1 MQRRA
6 DFIELQDKIKNKNSL
21 SDLEQANYLVEQ
33 ARRALTNKKKELEFA
48 KDISERYRK
57 LADLEAV
64 SELQALE
71 QANKFNSLQA
81 TVDSMTMELKKAEN
95 RAEMQLIISDNTTGR
110 TDLDAERLE
119 ITALEQR
126 ASAFNRLS
134 ELRNRIN
141 LTIVKA
147 SVSGKVFNL
156 GKSPGQLVSTG
167 RNYFK

>member
-81 TVDSMTMELKKAEN
+81 TVDSMTMELKK
-95 RAEMQLIISDNTTGR
+95 LKI
-110 TDLDAERLE
+110 
-119 ITALEQR
+119 
-126 ASAFNRLS
+126 
-134 ELRNRIN
+134 
-141 LTIVKA
+141 
-147 SVSGKVFNL
+147 
-156 GKSPGQLVSTG
+156 GQKC
-167 RNYFK
+167 N